1 MRGMKTSFSP
11 RFALLAV
18 LAAAVGA
25 CSFIPETPVVA
36 NGPAAHSGTTVALSQ
51 PVWTGRVVVTP
62 IEVHEDSRCPINA
75 RCVWA
80 GRAIVLTQ
88 IDGAGWREQAYLTLG
103 EPHQVRNTTVTLTSV
118 EPGRMTNE
126 PVRSADYR
134 FTYEGG
140 N

>member
-1 MRGMKTSFSP
+1 MKSKLFT
-11 RFALLAV
+11 RFALLGALATSVSACAV
-18 LAAAVGA
+18 
-25 CSFIPETPVVA
+25 IPDTPIVN
-36 NGPAAHSGTTVALSQ
+36 NGPAARAGTAVALSQ

-80 GRAIVLTQ
+80 GRAIVLTR

-103 EPHQVRNTTVTLTSV
+103 EPHEIRNTSVTLTSL
-118 EPGRMTNE
+118 EPGRTTDG